1 MIAWW
6 WSFLLAGIGV
16 GGLFLTTREGNV
28 RWAGYGVGLL
38 VQGLWIAYALTTGQL
53 GFLLSAGAYGSVNCI
68 GLWKWWRTRNT
79 EDDVVRYISDRFE
92 LTVPIN
98 GDPKEAWAF
107 TERAVEALQ
116 GGLRWRG
123 VDYFGSLAQHPAIAT
138 QVIPGGKP
146 PPPQPNR
153 LKLEAIGI
161 DREGMRLLWSALDEH
176 TDSHS
181 LTYQP
186 ATGEP

>member
-68 GLWKWWRTRNT
+68 GLWKWWRTRNAK
-79 EDDVVRYISDRFE
+79 DDVVRYVSDRFE

-98 GDPKEAWAF
+98 GDPDEAWAF
-107 TERAVEALQ
+107 TERAVEAMQ
-116 GGLRWRG
+116 RGFRWRG
-123 VDYFGSLAQHPAIAT
+123 VDHPGITMRPAT
-138 QVIPGGKP
+138 AVQVTPGGKP
-146 PPPQPNR
+146 PPLQPNR
-153 LKLEAIGI
+153 LSVEATGI
-161 DREGMRLLWSALDEH
+161 DKEGMRLLQTVLREH
-176 TDSHS
+176 VDVHS
-181 LTYQP
+181 LTYLP